1 MTVVR
6 YLGAALVLLASAS
19 TAGCSAA
26 ASAALGV
33 ALNIAVKATE
43 LDTAVVENLRARRSI
58 SDPRAAAA
66 GQPGGA
72 RSVADHGK

>member
-1 MTVVR
+1 MHGKTTLR
-6 YLGAALVLLASAS
+6 LLVAMLCTA

-43 LDTAVVENLRARRSI
+43 LDTAVIENLRARRVELTA
-58 SDPRAAAA
+58 PPAAPA
-66 GQPGGA
+66 Q
-72 RSVADHGK
+72 RRDR

>member
-1 MTVVR
+1 VTARR
-6 YLGAALVLLASAS
+6 YLGAALMLLASTG

-43 LDTAVVENLRARRSI
+43 LDTAVIDNLRARRAEPAAPTAG
-58 SDPRAAAA
+58 PRES
-66 GQPGGA
+66 
-72 RSVADHGK
+72 R

>member
-1 MTVVR
+1 VTVVR

-43 LDTAVVENLRARRSI
+43 LDTAVIENLRARRVEI
-58 SDPRAAAA
+58 TVPMALPKEDR
-66 GQPGGA
+66 
-72 RSVADHGK
+72 

>member
-1 MTVVR
+1 MTFR

-19 TAGCSAA
+19 TAGCTAA

-43 LDTAVVENLRARRSI
+43 LDTAVIENLRARRAEPAAPATP
-58 SDPRAAAA
+58 PREI
-66 GQPGGA
+66 
-72 RSVADHGK
+72 R

>member
-1 MTVVR
+1 VTAAR
-6 YLGAALVLLASAS
+6 YLGAALILLACTS
-19 TAGCSAA
+19 TAGCTAA

-43 LDTAVVENLRARRSI
+43 FDTAVIENLRVRRSI

-72 RSVADHGK
+72 RNAADQGK

>member
-1 MTVVR
+1 VTAGR
-6 YLGAALVLLASAS
+6 CLGAALMLLACTG

-43 LDTAVVENLRARRSI
+43 LDTAVIENLRARRS
-58 SDPRAAAA
+58 DTAAPSS
-66 GQPGGA
+66 GPKES
-72 RSVADHGK
+72 R